1 LSRAHTAGS
10 EGTIALNIDYNDPS
24 NPDFCTGSIAAF
36 SGQHPSYVGEYRIPD
51 AAGVNSSCIS
61 DVKFT
66 FTELD
71 DYTGLLALVDVA
83 ASGKLKR
90 YNLACNAVP

>member
-1 LSRAHTAGS
+1 MIPAIRTS
-10 EGTIALNIDYNDPS
+10 ALDPS
-24 NPDFCTGSIAAF
+24 RLSLGSIPAT
-36 SGQHPSYVGEYRIPD
+36 SYVGEYRIPD

-71 DYTGLLALVDVA
+71 DYRYTGLLALVDVA